1 MNTLLKKMMV
11 ALLALGIGQAAL
23 ADDTLNVEE
32 VAQKEM
38 LQLAEAGDVEL
49 QFSLGVM
56 YEHGEGVRQDY
67 AEAVRWYRKAAEQ
80 EYAEAQN
87 NLGVMYA
94 NGYGVPRDK
103 ILAKEWILKACVNH
117 YQKACEVITIK

>member
-94 NGYGVPRDK
+94 EGRGVRQDY
-103 ILAKEWILKACVNH
+103 AEAVRWYRKAAEQEDAESQN
-117 YQKACEVITIK
+117 KL

>member
-11 ALLALGIGQAAL
+11 ALLALGIGQAAW

-49 QFSLGVM
+49 QFMNMGKVFVKTM
-56 YEHGEGVRQDY
+56 QRRCAGIARQ
-67 AEAVRWYRKAAEQ
+67 R
-80 EYAEAQN
+80 N
-87 NLGVMYA
+87 
-94 NGYGVPRDK
+94 RDMQKPK
-103 ILAKEWILKACVNH
+103 IIWV
-117 YQKACEVITIK
+117 

>member
-1 MNTLLKKMMV
+1 MKTLLKKMMV
-11 ALLALGIGQAAL
+11 ALLAVGIGQAAL
-23 ADDTLNVEE
+23 ADDTLNVGE

-38 LQLAEAGDVEL
+38 LQLAEAGDAEL

-56 YEHGEGVRQDY
+56 YEHGEGVRQDN

-80 EYAEAQN
+80 GYAEAQH

-94 NGYGVPRDK
+94 RG
-103 ILAKEWILKACVNH
+103 
-117 YQKACEVITIK
+117 

>member
-11 ALLALGIGQAAL
+11 ALLSLGIGQAAW
-23 ADDTLNVEE
+23 ADDTLNVGE

-80 EYAEAQN
+80 GQAESQY
-87 NLGVMYA
+87 NLGLMYEK
-94 NGYGVPRDK
+94 GKSVPKNRK
-103 ILAKEWILKACVNH
+103 VAKEWYKKACDNGL
-117 YQKACEVITIK
+117 QQGCDAIEN